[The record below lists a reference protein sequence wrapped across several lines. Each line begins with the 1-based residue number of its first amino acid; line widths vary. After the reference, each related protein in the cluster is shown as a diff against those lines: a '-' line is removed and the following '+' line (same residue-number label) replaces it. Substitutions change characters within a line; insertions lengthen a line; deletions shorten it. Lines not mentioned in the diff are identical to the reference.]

1 MLLCAALILVAGAP
15 PASHAQ
21 SEPSV
26 VVTATRLPTAV
37 RTDDPN
43 VTVID
48 SKDIAARH
56 PASVV
61 ELIRSLPGIAVQ
73 EAGGRGSVV
82 SVFTRGAK
90 PNFTLV
96 LIDGVK
102 AGDPTNTR
110 GGSFDFSTL
119 ALDDIDRIEVVR
131 GPSSAIYGSDAVGGV
146 INIITRRVSSQR
158 EVDVDA
164 SVGNHG
170 FEEVAGHLG
179 GPVGRIGGSYTDNGT
194 PVPGSGFRS
203 KNADGALSTPVF
215 DNTSLS
221 LTGRYTAS
229 NAESFPDSSG
239 GPLLAVLRQLD
250 RRDVDEAMVSGHLMH
265 TPGGP
270 WSFSADYGLYNRT
283 SNEISP
289 GVAPSAQTPSGIP
302 PSTDAVRF
310 QRNELTTTALYTS
323 GPALDAALGLD
334 LENEQGTDS
343 GSLDFGGIALPT
355 YYTLTRTTGAGF
367 GQISYRATSELQWLA
382 GARYD
387 RTSGVGGHFSPQ
399 GGASYDFTNTG
410 TRLNV
415 SWGRAYRLPSFYALG
430 NPLVGDPTL
439 KPESASNWAAG
450 ISQAFAGSE
459 QHLKLDLYDTHYSD
473 LIDFRP
479 GAVPKLVN
487 LSKVMARGGEVS
499 VELHLAPALSVTPS
513 VSYTDAYDADTGIAL
528 RDVPH
533 WLAGGIAQWSPSS
546 TVIVSATF
554 LYVGMLVDN
563 SIPTGDEELPGHER
577 LDVSM
582 SWKAFGHWSVYA
594 VADNVLNA
602 HYQDVVGFP
611 APGTAVRLGIRL
623 SP

>member
-1 MLLCAALILVAGAP
+1 
-15 PASHAQ
+15 
-21 SEPSV
+21 
-26 VVTATRLPTAV
+26 
-37 RTDDPN
+37 
-43 VTVID
+43 
-48 SKDIAARH
+48 
-56 PASVV
+56 
-61 ELIRSLPGIAVQ
+61 
-73 EAGGRGSVV
+73 
-82 SVFTRGAK
+82 
-90 PNFTLV
+90 V

-158 EVDVDA
+158 EVDMDA

-170 FEEVAGHLG
+170 FEQVAGHLG

-194 PVPGSGFRS
+194 PVPGSGFRG
-203 KNADGALSTPVF
+203 KNADGALSTNVL

-229 NAESFPDSSG
+229 NAQSFPDSSG

-250 RRDVDEAMVSGHLMH
+250 RRDVDEAMVGGHLMH
-265 TPGGP
+265 TPVGP
-270 WSFSADYGLYNRT
+270 WSFSTDYGLYNRT
-283 SNEISP
+283 SNEVSP
-289 GVAPSAQTPSGIP
+289 GVAPSTQTPSGIP
-302 PSTDAVRF
+302 PSSDAVRF
-310 QRNELTTTALYTS
+310 QRNELTSTALYTPE
-323 GPALDAALGLD
+323 PALDAALGLD
-334 LENEQGTDS
+334 LENERGTDS
-343 GSLDFGGIALPT
+343 GFLDFGSIALPT
-355 YYTLTRTTGAGF
+355 YYTLSRTTWAGF
-367 GQISYRATSELQWLA
+367 GQVSDRATSSLQLLG

-387 RTSGVGGHFSPQ
+387 RTAGVGGHFSPQ

-430 NPLVGDPTL
+430 NPIVGDPTL

-487 LSKVMARGGEVS
+487 LSKVMARGGELS
-499 VELHLAPALSVTPS
+499 VELRFAPALSVTPS
-513 VSYTDAYDADTGIAL
+513 VSYTDAYDEATGIAL

-533 WLAGGIAQWSPSS
+533 WLAGGIAQWTASS
-546 TVIVSATF
+546 TLIVSATF
-554 LYVGMLVDN
+554 LYVGVLVDN
-563 SIPTGDEELPGHER
+563 SIPTGDEELTGHER
-577 LDVSM
+577 LDLSL
-582 SWKAFGHWSVYA
+582 SWKAFGNWSVYA